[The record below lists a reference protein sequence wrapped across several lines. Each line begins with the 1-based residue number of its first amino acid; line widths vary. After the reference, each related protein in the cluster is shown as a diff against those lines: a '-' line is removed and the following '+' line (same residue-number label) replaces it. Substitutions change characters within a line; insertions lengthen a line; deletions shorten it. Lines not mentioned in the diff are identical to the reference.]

1 VSGAGATSAS
11 PCPAGTF
18 SSTSG
23 ATSCTLAPAGYF
35 DSGTGST
42 SPTPCPAGTWSSPG
56 ASACTSA
63 ALTLNQAIDL
73 YFGAGTGLANS
84 MHKKVQDILNAPNA
98 NAKAS
103 KLQDFISA
111 VNAKRGN
118 PLTDAQADYLIFLAK
133 LL

>member
-1 VSGAGATSAS
+1 VSATGATSAT

-18 SSTSG
+18 SSSAG
-23 ATSCTLAPAGYF
+23 STSCTTTPAGYF
-35 DSGTGST
+35 DGGTGNT
-42 SPTPCPAGTWSSPG
+42 APTPCPAGTWSSPG
-56 ASACTSA
+56 SSSCTSA
-63 ALTLNQAIDL
+63 LQLLNQAIDD
-73 YFGAGTGLANS
+73 YFGAGTGNANS
-84 MHKKVQDILNAPNA
+84 LHKKVQDILNAPNA

-103 KLQDFISA
+103 ALQNFISA